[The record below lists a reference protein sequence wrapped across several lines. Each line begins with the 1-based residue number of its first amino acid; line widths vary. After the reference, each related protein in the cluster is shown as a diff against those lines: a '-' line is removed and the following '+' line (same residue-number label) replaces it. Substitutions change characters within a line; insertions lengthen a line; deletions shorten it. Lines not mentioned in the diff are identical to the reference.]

1 MKFHT
6 VSFEDWTKSDSF
18 RETQQTKQLN
28 TEANNSAFKL
38 LQPVLKITSGLHSP
52 FNATIP
58 RYTAKR
64 DLRYSSKMLP

>member
-1 MKFHT
+1 MRMKFHT
-6 VSFEDWTKSDSF
+6 VSLKDWTKSDSF

-38 LQPVLKITSGLHSP
+38 LQPVLKITNGLHSP

-58 RYTAKR
+58 RYTA
-64 DLRYSSKMLP
+64 

>member
-38 LQPVLKITSGLHSP
+38 LQPVLK
-52 FNATIP
+52 
-58 RYTAKR
+58 
-64 DLRYSSKMLP
+64 LRVDCTHLSTQLFHDILLNVI